1 MQDAA
6 TAASNQVAGIKES
19 NQLNRD
25 SLISVQRAVVSFQ
38 AINANLT
45 TERRPTEDIESI
57 RFVASMTN
65 AGNTTANVEFECF
78 AGGNVPSEPTE
89 EQFRECLSTSTF
101 SSECK
106 TVMSAGKAVGP
117 KAPFTLG
124 DYAVPWSFFGINPR
138 ASQEK
143 IQTRVVGE
151 GETLFIWGWVC
162 FAVFAAVNE
171 LLLAKMNN
179 EVSHSDSR

>member
-1 MQDAA
+1 
-6 TAASNQVAGIKES
+6 
-19 NQLNRD
+19 
-25 SLISVQRAVVSFQ
+25 
-38 AINANLT
+38 
-45 TERRPTEDIESI
+45 
-57 RFVASMTN
+57 
-65 AGNTTANVEFECF
+65 
-78 AGGNVPSEPTE
+78 
-89 EQFRECLSTSTF
+89 
-101 SSECK
+101 
-106 TVMSAGKAVGP
+106 MSAGKAVGP